1 MTHTRINRG
10 DIYYVELKNHDERS
24 QVQNGTRPVLIV
36 SNEYAN
42 KSNVICGLT
51 LTTQFKAMHMPTHIF
66 VSKEKSGL
74 PRDSVVLCE
83 QPISFDTYLL
93 KEKVG
98 RLDADEMARVDKGL
112 RIQLCL

>member
-10 DIYYVELKNHDERS
+10 DIYYVEHRVQDKKS
-24 QVQNGTRPVLIV
+24 QVQSFGRPVLIV
-36 SNEYAN
+36 SNEYAT

-66 VSKEKSGL
+66 GSKEKSGL

-98 RLDADEMARVDKGL
+98 RLDADEMARVDQGL
-112 RIQLCL
+112 RVQLSL

>member
-10 DIYYVELKNHDERS
+10 DIYYVELKNRDERS

-42 KSNVICGLT
+42 RSNIICGVCLT
-51 LTTQFKAMHMPTHIF
+51 SQFKAMHLPTHIF
-66 VSKEKSGL
+66 VAKEKSGL

-98 RLDADEMARVDKGL
+98 RLDADEMARVDQGL
-112 RIQLCL
+112 RVQLSL